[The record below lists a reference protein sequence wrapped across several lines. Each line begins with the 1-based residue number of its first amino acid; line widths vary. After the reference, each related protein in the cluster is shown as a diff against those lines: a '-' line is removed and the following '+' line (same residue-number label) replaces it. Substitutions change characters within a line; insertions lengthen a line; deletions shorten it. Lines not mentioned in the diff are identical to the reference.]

1 MAKSKLTRGERQK
14 IVQFLYRFELFDQAP
29 DCGQIFESGSLDAQ
43 ALKAL
48 DQVCARY
55 LELKNLVEKSLAKQ
69 WTWKRTAPLERAI
82 LVFGAYEL
90 SVNDAALVI
99 NELVELTKDL
109 IPGQTYQYINS
120 VLDKISAEDVK
131 NKDRRPKT

>member
-1 MAKSKLTRGERQK
+1 M
-14 IVQFLYRFELFDQAP
+14 
-29 DCGQIFESGSLDAQ
+29 DAQ

-109 IPGQTYQYINS
+109 IPGQAYQYINS